1 VTREQLAREKSGSGP
16 GKARRRRERTGP
28 LRPGTLFADRYRL
41 MRIARKGG
49 FGVVFEALDSN
60 LRTKVWIS
68 AYEGEDE
75 AWVEEAAQDA
85 AGLDHA
91 HILRIDE
98 IDREEPWLYYRT
110 RTIDGTDLLE
120 KLQSAPAGC
129 LPVAET
135 RLHVRQILSALQFAH
150 AHGVV
155 HGDLHPLSILFDR
168 GDRLRVSDF
177 RISRAVRDAGGI
189 AAQQPYRAPEEM
201 TGSAASPEGD
211 LFSLGCIA
219 YQLLTGNLP
228 YPPRSPRDIPPP
240 TLPDHVPIELR
251 RLVETLLATDPAL
264 RSPGADEVAEA
275 LVPEPADATN
285 GHRRVSFP
293 LSIAALV
300 VSVAAFLFVLF
311 RDDGADEWDKE
322 LPLLLAEERF
332 PEAIAR
338 LREQMD
344 SSPETARPLLARTL
358 FQQAE
363 RHERDGALWAAQRC
377 AEEAHTLD
385 PRPPHQEQVRRIRT
399 RTLAKLALVRVV
411 RHDPATGDIRIDLAG
426 VPVQEVS
433 LGGVQAKVQ
442 DGFAIARLENGRDKV
457 EMIVIDAAGNE
468 RLEQLR
474 WSDDRSALTPVHSGN

>member
-1 VTREQLAREKSGSGP
+1 
-16 GKARRRRERTGP
+16 
-28 LRPGTLFADRYRL
+28 

-49 FGVVFEALDSN
+49 FGVVFEAMDSN

-110 RTIDGTDLLE
+110 RTIDGTNLLE
-120 KLQSAPAGC
+120 KLHSAPAGC

-135 RLHVRQILSALQFAH
+135 RLHVRQILAAIQFAH
-150 AHGVV
+150 GHGVV

-168 GDRLRVSDF
+168 DDRLRVSDF

-219 YQLLTGNLP
+219 YQLLTGRLP
-228 YPPRSPRDIPPP
+228 YPPRSPRDKPP
-240 TLPDHVPIELR
+240 TPLPDHVPIELR
-251 RLVETLLATDPAL
+251 RLVETLLATDPAT
-264 RSPGADEVAEA
+264 RSPDAEKIAEA
-275 LVPEPADATN
+275 LDPEPADATN
-285 GHRRVSFP
+285 GNRKLSFP
-293 LSIAALV
+293 LSVAALV
-300 VSVAAFLFVLF
+300 VSVAAFLFVLMSG
-311 RDDGADEWDKE
+311 DSADKWDKE

-338 LREQMD
+338 LRKQMD
-344 SSPETARPLLARTL
+344 SSPEIARPLLARTL

-377 AEEAHTLD
+377 AEEAHALD
-385 PRPPHQEQVRRIRT
+385 PRTPHQEQVRRLRT
-399 RTLAKLALVRVV
+399 RTLARLGLVRVV
-411 RHDPATGDIRIDLAG
+411 RHDPATGEVRIDLAG
-426 VPVQEVS
+426 VPVQRVN
-433 LGGVQAKVQ
+433 LGGVQAKVR
-442 DGFAIARLENGRDKV
+442 DGFAIVRLENGRNEV

-468 RLEQLR
+468 RRESLR
-474 WSDDRSALTPVHSGN
+474 WSDDRSALTPAHSGD